1 MAKALPLVLP
11 DGGISGRDRN
21 GAAAAA
27 HGSVAGGSRP
37 AASKGGGRE
46 GGREA
51 GRFSLTKAG
60 DWCIR
65 CA

>member
-1 MAKALPLVLP
+1 MEKALPLVLP

-46 GGREA
+46 A